1 MIITFHDIHF
11 TIIIVGLYHSLKITF
26 KSKSYHTMVIH
37 IQQQRLH
44 HYKPLCIGM
53 KPGMLGVNELCMLS
67 VVEINW
73 PINNQ
78 AN

>member
-1 MIITFHDIHF
+1 MIIVFHDIHF
-11 TIIIVGLYHSLKITF
+11 TIIVGLYHSLKITF

-53 KPGMLGVNELCMLS
+53 KPGMLCVNAMLS
-67 VVEINW
+67 VVEIN
-73 PINNQ
+73 
-78 AN
+78 